1 MLEKVVAS
9 LNAALLSGTGFTLS
23 EVRDAV
29 YDQLKLEKIYN
40 YQVKSQSIEY

>member
-9 LNAALLSGTGFTLS
+9 LNAALLSGTGFTLT

-29 YDQLKLEKIYN
+29 NDQLKPENIYN
-40 YQVKSQSIEY
+40 YQVKSQLIEY

>member
-1 MLEKVVAS
+1 MAS

-29 YDQLKLEKIYN
+29 NDQLKPKKIYN
-40 YQVKSQSIEY
+40 YQVKSQLIEY